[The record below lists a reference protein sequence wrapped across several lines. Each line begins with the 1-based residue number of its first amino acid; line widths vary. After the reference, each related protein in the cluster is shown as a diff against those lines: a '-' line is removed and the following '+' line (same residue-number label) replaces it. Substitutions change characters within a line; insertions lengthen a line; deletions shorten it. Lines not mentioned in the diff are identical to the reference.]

1 MSASQQDP
9 DQPTGTSESPSQPQ
23 GAEPRGPEAGKNPG
37 SGSSSAGGL
46 DLKPQPTTPGLM
58 PRYRVLLHNDDI
70 NAIHQVVAWLTEL
83 TPLPYARAAQ
93 VTLEADVRGVSLV
106 LVTHMELAELYRDQL
121 RTRRLTVTIEPE
133 N

>member
-9 DQPTGTSESPSQPQ
+9 DQPSGSPTNTETNGPN
-23 GAEPRGPEAGKNPG
+23 GPDGPETRSSPG
-37 SGSSSAGGL
+37 AASQSGGV
-46 DLKPQPTTPGLM
+46 DLKPQPNPPGLM
-58 PRYRVLLHNDDI
+58 PRYRVLLHNDDF

>member
-9 DQPTGTSESPSQPQ
+9 DQPSGTRTGTNSLD
-23 GAEPRGPEAGKNPG
+23 GPETDSNTGIRPQ
-37 SGSSSAGGL
+37 STGGL
-46 DLKPQPTTPGLM
+46 DLKAQPSSPGLM

-70 NAIHQVVAWLTEL
+70 HAIHQVVAWLTEL
-83 TPLPYARAAQ
+83 TPLAYARAAE